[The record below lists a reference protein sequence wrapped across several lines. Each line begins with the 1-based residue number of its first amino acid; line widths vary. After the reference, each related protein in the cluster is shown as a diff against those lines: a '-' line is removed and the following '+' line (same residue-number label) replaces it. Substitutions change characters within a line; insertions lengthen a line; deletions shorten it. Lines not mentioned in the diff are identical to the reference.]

1 MPTVKSYGATEQVT
15 GSCHLLEIDGV
26 NILIDCGMF
35 QGGDESLNDEPFGF
49 DASSIDYLFLTHA
62 HLDHI
67 GRVPKLVKEGFRGKI
82 YATSAT
88 MDLAYV
94 VLLDSVKIMNEDFST
109 RYKKAARRAEEKRL
123 KKPLYEPMDVQNTFG
138 MIEWVNPSYDEDL
151 ELCEGVHFVFKN
163 AGHILGAAFIEFFYS
178 VDAQEH
184 SLLFSGDIGN
194 SKGLLL
200 PDLAE
205 CSEAEVLYIEST
217 YGDRDHRDI
226 EATIAEFKEV
236 VLKTLKRGG
245 NVLIPSFAIE
255 RTQELLGILRDMYKS
270 GELAHHTKVFLD
282 SPMAHK
288 ATELYNDYV
297 AELNA
302 TMQEHVK
309 EEGSVFDFEALSY
322 TLSALESKEINA
334 IESNAIIIAGSGMCN
349 GGRITHH
356 LKRRIWN
363 EKNSV
368 IFVGYQAE
376 GTIGREIVDGA
387 EWINLYREDIIVKA
401 SIHTINGFSAH
412 ADQKGMLSWMS
423 KIKNLKKVCIVH
435 GEKDAQRAFGMAIK
449 EQLGVE
455 VHIVKRGE
463 EIVL

>member
-1 MPTVKSYGATEQVT
+1 MATVKSYGATEQVT

-26 NILIDCGMF
+26 KILIDCGMF
-35 QGGDESLNDEPFGF
+35 QGSDESLNEEPFAF
-49 DASSIDYLFLTHA
+49 NPSEIEYLFLTHA

-82 YATSAT
+82 FATSAT

-94 VLLDSVKIMNEDFST
+94 VLLDSVKIMNEDFAT

-123 KKPLYEPMDVQNTFG
+123 RKPLYEPLDVQNTFG
-138 MIEWVNPSYDEDL
+138 MIEWINPSYDEKN
-151 ELCEGVHFVFKN
+151 ELFEGVSFLFKN
-163 AGHILGAAFIEFFYS
+163 AGHILGAAFIEFFYEQ
-178 VDAQEH
+178 DERER

-205 CSEAEVLYIEST
+205 CSEAETLYIEST
-217 YGDRDHRDI
+217 YGDRDHRAI

-236 VLKTLKRGG
+236 VLGTLKRGG

-270 GELAHHTKVFLD
+270 GELPHYTKVFLD
-282 SPMAHK
+282 SPMAQK

-297 AELNA
+297 AELNDA
-302 TMQEHVK
+302 MQEHVK
-309 EEGSVFDFEALSY
+309 EEGSVFDFDALSY
-322 TLSALESKEINA
+322 TLTALESKDINT

-423 KIKNLKKVCIVH
+423 KIKNLKKVYIIH
-435 GEKDAQRAFGMAIK
+435 GEKEAQVAFGAAIK
-449 EQLGVE
+449 EQLGVST
-455 VHIVKRGE
+455 HIVKRGE